1 VRQSP
6 RAHTNSTTVRR
17 AAGAAVLLGGAAV
30 AAVLVLFPSGWAINR
45 LNVSIW
51 WWLKS
56 HSLIPAATTPEQMD
70 ATWNIVLFVPLG
82 LGLTLL
88 HPRWWWAAVLVVV
101 SVLVE
106 GAQFLFLEQRTPEG
120 LDIALNAAGGAI
132 GTGVGAVVAR
142 LCEKRTTPSID
153 SSHG

>member
-1 VRQSP
+1 M
-6 RAHTNSTTVRR
+6 RAATVRR
-17 AAGAAVLLGGAAV
+17 AVGAAILLGGAAV
-30 AAVLVLFPSGWAINR
+30 VAVLVLFPSGWAINR

-51 WWLKS
+51 WWLRS
-56 HSLIPAATTPEQMD
+56 HSLIPDATTPEQMD

-88 HPRWWWAAVLVVV
+88 YPRWWWAAVLVVV

-106 GAQFLFLEQRTPEG
+106 GAQFLFLEQRTPEA

-132 GTGVGAVVAR
+132 GTGVGIIVAR